1 MTADRSAPIATY
13 IAAESRGDTETLAQG
28 ETRCMCETVVW

>member
-1 MTADRSAPIATY
+1 MTVDLPTPIA
-13 IAAESRGDTETLAQG
+13 IHFPAENWGDTETLAQG